1 MTFTLRVLSAKKSFI
16 GQNKSIW
23 GPLELVEKLCP
34 ESANIA
40 TSARDLPGIRYVVQ
54 GSCSLHSVGKY
65 GISWR
70 MMEKEHEF
78 RKRMPLPNCTCVC
91 FVFLI
96 VYQFYYWSIYPSVFL
111 FFFPPNQQSL
121 SFPLHIHPLIIL

>member
-54 GSCSLHSVGKY
+54 GSCSLHTLEKY

-70 MMEKEHEF
+70 MMEQEHEF
-78 RKRMPLPNCTCVC
+78 RKEPNCTYIC

-96 VYQFYYWSIYPSVFL
+96 IYQFYYWSMYPSVFL
-111 FFFPPNQQSL
+111 LLFPSNQQSL
-121 SFPLHIHPLIIL
+121 SFPLLIHPLITVVN